1 VVSPVEVVDDE
12 KVDTIQTKTKGT
24 VFIGTLESLRG
35 IIEFQAERKTSNP
48 GRSTIIFRVSG
59 IGFVNPPHFC
69 RKDELFFG
77 VTPQQPSG
85 SMFTE
90 PVSIPGCRVVVSDS

>member
-48 GRSTIIFRVSG
+48 GRSTIIFGVSG
-59 IGFVNPPHFC
+59 IGFVDPSYFC
-69 RKDELFFG
+69 GKDELFFG
-77 VTPQQPSG
+77 MTP
-85 SMFTE
+85 
-90 PVSIPGCRVVVSDS
+90 